1 MSPTDFN
8 MTCSQVRAAL
18 ADYLEEVPMGQSRE
32 VMREH
37 LASCPDCRRALEEER
52 ELLAALATLK
62 RISAPPGFAKRT
74 LALILPP
81 AVSGRVLLPRLIRGM
96 AIASALFLL
105 IMILIRFAAPA
116 GPEIPSGLVDT
127 AALTALEHS
136 AEIGD
141 GFRTVGRATSW
152 FSDALEPFRVLGRA
166 SSVVMGNL
174 PPTVVGLALLGALLP
189 PFLIITIVLRYRLKG
204 MAQHA
209 R

>member
-1 MSPTDFN
+1 MSPNDFN
-8 MTCSQVRAAL
+8 MTCSQVRAVL

-37 LASCPDCRRALEEER
+37 LVSCPDCRRALEEER
-52 ELLAALATLK
+52 ELLAALATL
-62 RISAPPGFAKRT
+62 RRFSAPPGFAQRT

-81 AVSGRVLLPRLIRGM
+81 AVTGRAFLPRLIRGL
-96 AIASALFLL
+96 AVASALFLL
-105 IMILIRFAAPA
+105 IMILIRFAAPV
-116 GPEIPSGLVDT
+116 GPEISGGLVDT

-141 GFRTVGRATSW
+141 GFRTVGRATNW